1 MRLNVKVPAWKGNC
15 EGFILSIID
24 ELMSD
29 KVYDIIV
36 ISEFHILFPPS
47 PVFFSDVIVSNI
59 GFLDMIEREADEV
72 MYN

>member
-1 MRLNVKVPAWKGNC
+1 
-15 EGFILSIID
+15 
-24 ELMSD
+24 MSD